1 MHEIFINYRTHGGK
15 EAAYICHE
23 RLAARFGE
31 DSVFLAAKSIEP
43 GANYVNA
50 LIGSVRRS
58 RVLLVLID
66 EHWLD
71 APDPKQPGRR
81 ALVNRQDWVRR
92 EIEEALTSGTLVVPL
107 LLGRNTEQLDA
118 RRLPASLAELAECQ
132 YERFSVRTSDSDA
145 ARLGDRL
152 VRQIP
157 ELAALD
163 RSPAPQP
170 APASEP
176 TAVDE
181 PGVHNTGRDGGIGQ
195 SGGIGQVGGS
205 VGTFVNEAH
214 GPLHTG
220 NGSQIHEPR
229 FTGDG
234 ASYIADGR
242 HMAIRHEF
250 GPRAPRK
257 DDEQ

>member
-1 MHEIFINYRTHGGK
+1 MHEVFINYRTQGGK
-15 EAAYICHE
+15 EAAYMCHE
-23 RLAARFGE
+23 RLSARFGE

-43 GANYVNA
+43 GANYINA

-58 RVLLVLID
+58 RVLLALVD
-66 EHWLD
+66 EHWID
-71 APDPKQPGRR
+71 APDPKHAGRR
-81 ALVNRQDWVRR
+81 ALANRQDWVRR

-107 LLGRNTEQLDA
+107 LIGRNAEQLDA

-132 YERFSVRTSDSDA
+132 YERFSVRTSDSDVS
-145 ARLGDRL
+145 RLGDRL

-163 RSPAPQP
+163 RR
-170 APASEP
+170 PASQSAPPP
-176 TAVDE
+176 TPTVVDE
-181 PGVHNTGRDGGIGQ
+181 PGVHNTGQ

-220 NGSQIHEPR
+220 NGPQVHEPR

-242 HMAIRHEF
+242 HTSIRHEF

-257 DDEQ
+257 DDER